1 MSIVAEVRKLVTEYG
16 GIRERQEKELDEFR
30 DGPGGEVVDWVRYDA
45 ARARHS
51 EDDSERYAALVGE
64 LAKLAGPLLAVG
76 DVVIVPDNST
86 TVEGGFVGF
95 SGEVTAEVEAL
106 EDGDGDILVCAEGV
120 SQYVDPRQV
129 QLVEQD
135 VQV

>member
-64 LAKLAGPLLAVG
+64 LAKLAGPSLR
-76 DVVIVPDNST
+76 SEMWSSSRT
-86 TVEGGFVGF
+86 TAPPWRAGSWASPE
-95 SGEVTAEVEAL
+95 
-106 EDGDGDILVCAEGV
+106 
-120 SQYVDPRQV
+120 R
-129 QLVEQD
+129 
-135 VQV
+135 